1 MSMKTDSREMLVFK
15 LGSEEYGVDIL
26 KVQEIRG
33 YEKVTPIPRSP
44 DFLKGVVNLRGT
56 IVPVIDLRVK
66 FALPDPTSDSLT
78 VVIVLRIAG
87 RTVGAV
93 VDGVSD
99 VVQLAANDIKEPPRL
114 GSIVDSSYLAGV
126 ATQGGRMIL
135 ALDIEKLLSAGE
147 LNLLTE
153 AAGPAAAAS

>member
-1 MSMKTDSREMLVFK
+1 MKTDSREMLVFK
-15 LGSEEYGVDIL
+15 LGNEEYGVDIL

-44 DFLKGVVNLRGT
+44 DFLKGVVNLRGS

-66 FALPDPTSDSLT
+66 FGLPNVAYDSLT

-87 RTVGAV
+87 RIIGVV

-99 VVQLAANDIKEPPRL
+99 VVQLAANEIKEAPRL
-114 GSIVDSSYLAGV
+114 GAVVDSSYLAGV
-126 ATQGGRMIL
+126 ATKDKRMIL

-147 LNLLTE
+147 LNLLGE
-153 AAGPAAAAS
+153 AAGSAAPAA

>member
-1 MSMKTDSREMLVFK
+1 MKTDTREMLVFK
-15 LGSEEYGVDIL
+15 LGQEEYGVDIL

-56 IVPVIDLRVK
+56 IAPVIDLRVK
-66 FALPDPTSDSLT
+66 FALPNPTYDSLT

-87 RTVGAV
+87 RIVGAV

-99 VVQLAANDIKEPPRL
+99 VVQLAPSDIKDPPRL

-126 ATQGGRMIL
+126 ATVGGRMIL

-147 LNLLTE
+147 LDLLGE
-153 AAGPAAAAS
+153 AAGSAAAAS

>member
-1 MSMKTDSREMLVFK
+1 MRDNTREMLVFR

-44 DFLKGVVNLRGT
+44 DFLKGVANLRGT

-66 FALPDPTSDSLT
+66 FGLADPTYDSLT

-87 RTVGAV
+87 RVIGAV

-99 VVQLAANDIKEPPRL
+99 VVRLGANDVKPAPRL
-114 GSIVDSSYLAGV
+114 GSMVDSSYLAGV
-126 ATQGGRMIL
+126 ATQNDRMIL

-147 LNLLTE
+147 LDLLGEGT
-153 AAGPAAAAS
+153 AAS

>member
-1 MSMKTDSREMLVFK
+1 MKDNSREMLVFR
-15 LGSEEYGVDIL
+15 LGNEEYGVDIL

-44 DFLKGVVNLRGT
+44 EYLKGVVNLRGT
-56 IVPVIDLRVK
+56 IVPVVDLRVK
-66 FALPDPTSDSLT
+66 FAMANPSYDSLT

-87 RTVGAV
+87 RVIGAV

-99 VVQLAANDIKEPPRL
+99 VVQLGPNDVRDAPSL
-114 GSIVDSSYLAGV
+114 GAMVDSSYLAGV

-135 ALDIEKLLSAGE
+135 VVDIEKLLSAGE
-147 LNLLTE
+147 LALLGE
-153 AAGPAAAAS
+153 AAGTAAPAS

>member
-1 MSMKTDSREMLVFK
+1 MKNDSREMLVFR
-15 LGSEEYGVDIL
+15 LGNEEYGVDIL

-44 DFLKGVVNLRGT
+44 EYLKGVVNLRGA
-56 IVPVIDLRVK
+56 IVPIIDLRVK
-66 FALPDPTSDSLT
+66 FGMANPAYDSFT

-87 RTVGAV
+87 RIIGAV

-99 VVQLAANDIKEPPRL
+99 VIRLAPNDIRDAPSL
-114 GSIVDSSYLAGV
+114 GAMVDSSYLAGV

-135 ALDIEKLLSAGE
+135 IVDIEKLLSAGE
-147 LNLLTE
+147 LALLGE
-153 AAGPAAAAS
+153 AAGTPAPAS

>member
-1 MSMKTDSREMLVFK
+1 MKTDTREMLVFK
-15 LGSEEYGVDIL
+15 LGQEEYGVDIL

-66 FALPDPTSDSLT
+66 FALPNPTYDSLT

-99 VVQLAANDIKEPPRL
+99 VVQLGANDIKEPPRL

-147 LNLLTE
+147 LDLLGE
-153 AAGPAAAAS
+153 AAGSAAAAS